1 MTKRYDTNENCHN
14 NATEGARK
22 RMEKE
27 ESKSKSKRVREEKR
41 SGTNVTSGTEK
52 KETEKQ

>member
-27 ESKSKSKRVREEKR
+27 ESKSKRVREEKR